1 MVRLC
6 TYCCRSVT
14 AALRSEI
21 GTQAWRRLTTL
32 KISDHLNRGLR
43 MLQRATFVLA
53 IAAGSLALCACT
65 LAGGMPS
72 RVAVAFYAFAL
83 MIGGPIAVLAWF
95 GSLAD
100 RDTRG
105 EAQRQ
110 RLNSTKSDALLW
122 QDTLLELQGAAWPHD
137 TPFILIEPASA
148 RTGLIDKIRAGIVA
162 ARDRG
167 ISDAKRIKRSILAL
181 LIAATSGLGMT
192 GCGVPAEAWAAVQ
205 PGMSTAQLVSIV
217 GGPDYVR
224 SNGTG
229 EVWQYCRDFP
239 GRDEGRWAR
248 YYTAVFVDKQTV
260 RDVKPYPVLSNAGC
274 EDFYRANF

>member
-1 MVRLC
+1 MP
-6 TYCCRSVT
+6 
-14 AALRSEI
+14 
-21 GTQAWRRLTTL
+21 RRA
-32 KISDHLNRGLR
+32 S
-43 MLQRATFVLA
+43 FVLA
-53 IAAGSLALCACT
+53 IAAGSSALYACT
-65 LAGGMPS
+65 LVGGMPS
-72 RVAVAFYAFAL
+72 RVAVAFFAFAL
-83 MIGGPIAVLAWF
+83 MIGAPIAILAWF

-100 RDTRG
+100 RD
-105 EAQRQ
+105 EKNKAQRQ
-110 RLNSTKSDALLW
+110 RLNIDKSDALLW

-137 TPFILIEPASA
+137 APFILTEGQPARAGPIDVVRNKIVSA
-148 RTGLIDKIRAGIVA
+148 RERCIG
-162 ARDRG
+162 
-167 ISDAKRIKRSILAL
+167 DAKRIKRSILAL
-181 LIAATSGLGMT
+181 LVTATSAIGIT
-192 GCGVPAEAWAAVQ
+192 GCGVPAEAWVAVQ

-260 RDVKPYPVLSNAGC
+260 RDVRPYPVLSNAGC

>member
-21 GTQAWRRLTTL
+21 GTQAWRRLTIL

-43 MLQRATFVLA
+43 MLQRATYVLA
-53 IAAGSLALCACT
+53 IAAGSSALCACT

-83 MIGGPIAVLAWF
+83 MIGGPIAVLAWV

-100 RDTRG
+100 RDTMG
-105 EAQRQ
+105 EAQRE
-110 RLNSTKSDALLW
+110 RLNSAKSDALLW

-137 TPFILIEPASA
+137 TPFILIQPAST
-148 RTGLIDKIRAGIVA
+148 RTGLIDKMRAWIVA

-192 GCGVPAEAWAAVQ
+192 GCGVPAEAWVAVQ